1 MIVLIGGEKD
11 GTGKTTRATNLVA
24 QRAQAGHD
32 VLLVDT
38 DRQGSASSWTQV
50 RDASGRKLQV
60 TCVQECGKGLQ
71 TAMRDLARRYADVS
85 INAGGRDSVAL
96 RAGLVLADKASIP
109 IHASQCDIW
118 TLDYLDELGA
128 TVQSCNPDLRACVIS
143 ARALPHPLVS
153 EACEAHAILSDSA
166 RVDMAT
172 PIVYDRIASRRSGRE
187 GRSIGALSRSD
198 QQAMAEISFF
208 SQEVFD
214 DANIVS
220 ASSRAS

>member
-1 MIVLIGGEKD
+1 M
-11 GTGKTTRATNLVA
+11 
-24 QRAQAGHD
+24 
-32 VLLVDT
+32 
-38 DRQGSASSWTQV
+38 
-50 RDASGRKLQV
+50 
-60 TCVQECGKGLQ
+60 
-71 TAMRDLARRYADVS
+71 
-85 INAGGRDSVAL
+85 
-96 RAGLVLADKASIP
+96 P
-109 IHASQCDIW
+109 I
-118 TLDYLDELGA
+118 YRDELGA
-128 TVQSCNPDLRACVIS
+128 TAQSCHPDLRACVIS
-143 ARALPHPLVS
+143 ARVSPHPLVS